1 MIFEDLFGFL
11 PNCSTRVLVFYF
23 PGLKGGGTN
32 LPLSLGPSL
41 YRYRCTLGAQPVTHP
56 KNCQRPVAHAQL
68 FQPKIYRGHQT
79 TPTMW
84 NLLTLH
90 PTPRPWRG
98 GDKLKLFPKKEDP
111 EKVTYLQNAL
121 KKFKKKMIFEDLFG
135 FPPNWRTRVLV
146 FLFSWC

>member
-1 MIFEDLFGFL
+1 MIFEDLFGFP
-11 PNCSTRVLVFYF
+11 PNWRTRVLVFYF
-23 PGLKGGGTN
+23 PGLKGGGTFKTEF
-32 LPLSLGPSL
+32 LRKHCIGTDVPGEPILSP
-41 YRYRCTLGAQPVTHP
+41 TQ
-56 KNCQRPVAHAQL
+56 NCQRPVAHAQL
-68 FQPKIYRGHQT
+68 FQPKIYRGPQT

-121 KKFKKKMIFEDLFG
+121 KKF
-135 FPPNWRTRVLV
+135 
-146 FLFSWC
+146 FLK